1 MNFDFEAAGLDPN
14 KLVTRAQLAALVREK
29 TGIPM
34 VESRIDK
41 DAMVGRGPKVTA
53 LYGKVHLILLGT
65 DLPTRSPRPGRSRR
79 DPYHQPN

>member
-14 KLVTRAQLAALVREK
+14 KLVTRAQLALLVREK
-29 TGIPM
+29 TGIPI

-53 LYGKVHLILLGT
+53 LYGKVQLI
-65 DLPTRSPRPGRSRR
+65 RSRDVFDYALAKAR
-79 DPYHQPN
+79 PVAA

>member
-1 MNFDFEAAGLDPN
+1 MNFDLEAAGLDPN

-53 LYGKVHLILLGT
+53 LYGQIHLIRIKDGFDYALAKA
-65 DLPTRSPRPGRSRR
+65 RPVAA
-79 DPYHQPN
+79 